1 MAPSPMGIFSRSFE
15 TMFATQPTMR
25 ARLRVGRKQLDRC
38 LCGSFATTRTAT
50 DEGVYEA
57 VLASVRA
64 VKTEFEAAFGTDRP
78 EGWRVEFARA
88 GESFQPT
95 RPVRGAAPP
104 PPPLNRTAQVSTHAP
119 RTGRGPWQKYRAQD
133 KVRVST
139 HAPRT
144 GRGQGG
150 S

>member
-1 MAPSPMGIFSRSFE
+1 MGVFSRSFE
-15 TMFATQPTMR
+15 VMFATQPTMR

-88 GESFQPT
+88 GESKSTVWQDA
-95 RPVRGAAPP
+95 RIVG
-104 PPPLNRTAQVSTHAP
+104 VSETDGIYSLALEAE
-119 RTGRGPWQKYRAQD
+119 YA
-133 KVRVST
+133 
-139 HAPRT
+139 
-144 GRGQGG
+144 
-150 S
+150 